1 MLIGSAAS
9 RRVLL
14 RQIWAMVQTRAEAA
28 SLVVSLQKTA
38 LIQGAALYAVAAL
51 ATSAFI
57 TALIFFIA
65 VAVPAEYRTLVLG
78 LVVLALAGAAVFA
91 AMKAGQLVKRDT
103 ALIADFTK
111 GLRLD
116 LAMINL
122 ALEDPEPDDEA
133 EMAKR
138 ERAKAA
144 VREAA
149 ADKANTPSTAEGGEA
164 SPTGPSVAAATAAM
178 TAAAAATGATGS
190 TMPPAAPESEARAAA
205 SLDEA
210 VVRTAMRDG
219 DGAADGLDAEA
230 EAALPA
236 AATEREKPEPPWTA
250 PDSLTT
256 TTTREYRSNGT
267 A

>member
-149 ADKANTPSTAEGGEA
+149 ADKANTPSTAEGGES
-164 SPTGPSVAAATAAM
+164 SPTGPSAAAATAAM
-178 TAAAAATGATGS
+178 TAAAAATVAS
-190 TMPPAAPESEARAAA
+190 TMPPSAPESETRAAA
-205 SLDEA
+205 LRDEA
-210 VVRTAMRDG
+210 VARTAMRDG
-219 DGAADGLDAEA
+219 DEAADGSDAGA

-236 AATEREKPEPPWTA
+236 AATEREMPEPPWTA

-256 TTTREYRSNGT
+256 STTREYRSNGT